1 MAEIKYV
8 QMPIGL
14 KYYEGTPHSDYYSI
28 DYDFTKKC
36 YFTYVLAT
44 NSELNDIKKNQWL
57 VLGVY
62 KDGKWN
68 VDGDEYGN
76 YHYHEIF
83 PLFKSLYVNIHYNN
97 YDSIISTSP
106 ISTIAIDMLKE
117 NFICSEY
124 KYNTDNTLINCIL
137 VDESSNSY
145 KRFYNP
151 YLTTG
156 ALNTFS
162 MYNPTLY
169 QYITNNGEWDNSSSS
184 GFSFWSS
191 TLFGLNSNLFPVMQL
206 SVPIIT
212 ESGMLSITFDFY
224 RSAPGYLV
232 YEAYLSTLE
241 SGNFT
246 DAKNAVYYAINNHS
260 IDPPDPPSPEQPSD
274 PFGDGGTSE
283 TGGGGGSFDF
293 ESADIP
299 ESPLPTLNATATG
312 FTRVFNP
319 SLTQLNALASYLW
332 TTDSFWETVFNH
344 TKQLLENPMQYMIA
358 LNMLPV
364 AVPQGS
370 SQSVKFLWIDTGV
383 SMPPVTNQFV
393 DVDCGTYTFNP
404 IYGSALDYSPYTE
417 IELFLPFIGLV
428 QLDTDEVMGKTIQV
442 KYRVDVFTGIC
453 VASILVN
460 GSVLYQHQGTCA
472 ISIPFSGADFTRY
485 VSAVTTIAKA
495 GISVASASPNAIS
508 GSDTTSSN
516 YNNHVYPVTIA
527 NAVTNSVAAVV
538 GSKPTI
544 EHTGSF
550 GAVSGYLGTRYCW
563 VNIKAPRMANP
574 DKYGAY
580 NGYPTMVTMNLSECS
595 GFTKV
600 QSIYLNGFGQATAD
614 ELSELDELLKSGVYL
629 QKGKVKLS
637 IHSREIP
644 LIGY

>member
-1 MAEIKYV
+1 MSEVYRTKLYFYKSVFNDTTTIGNLDYSDEIYPTYLR
-8 QMPIGL
+8 MSNEEYL
-14 KYYEGTPHSDYYSI
+14 KYAPDSSPSRI
-28 DYDFTKKC
+28 
-36 YFTYVLAT
+36 VLAT
-44 NSELNDIKKNQWL
+44 RNNNTWSYNLDRLNEIKEVFSINDLSPYFLMTPDAVRIDYYDAIRSGMELIFNKDKSTILLAELPGTNNAYAVQTGYGYERTGNMLFSNSRALIAGSASPPTIVFVNDHGWGSSI
-57 VLGVY
+57 Y
-62 KDGKWN
+62 DGNNWH
-68 VDGDEYGN
+68 DSEY
-76 YHYHEIF
+76 IQ
-83 PLFKSLYVNIHYNN
+83 N
-97 YDSIISTSP
+97 YDTAYVGVGTIGIAAICYFPVITEDRIYKFSIAVNNVQVWLNFSP
-106 ISTIAIDMLKE
+106 YRTPFSNE
-117 NFICSEY
+117 NFISFI
-124 KYNTDNTLINCIL
+124 K
-137 VDESSNSY
+137 
-145 KRFYNP
+145 
-151 YLTTG
+151 
-156 ALNTFS
+156 
-162 MYNPTLY
+162 
-169 QYITNNGEWDNSSSS
+169 NSS
-184 GFSFWSS
+184 
-191 TLFGLNSNLFPVMQL
+191 P
-206 SVPIIT
+206 
-212 ESGMLSITFDFY
+212 Y
-224 RSAPGYLV
+224 
-232 YEAYLSTLE
+232 
-241 SGNFT
+241 
-246 DAKNAVYYAINNHS
+246 
-260 IDPPDPPSPEQPSD
+260 SPEQPSD

-495 GISVASASPNAIS
+495 GISVASASPNAIL

-629 QKGKVKLS
+629 
-637 IHSREIP
+637 
-644 LIGY
+644 